1 MGEGTYSKGGLGL
14 NSQVLQ
20 QHLTCGDSHSRS
32 GWRAVGKRGLRV
44 KGRRVKSQGETS
56 TEVRKRTGQGQAR
69 GGPGCRAGPLRK
81 EAAHSQA
88 RKTGG
93 P

>member
-56 TEVRKRTGQGQAR
+56 TEVRRGLVKDRHVEGQGVEL
-69 GGPGCRAGPLRK
+69 GP
-81 EAAHSQA
+81 
-88 RKTGG
+88 
-93 P
+93 